1 MSERFAARAL
11 QLAGL
16 AALRLGW
23 TPRVFWNATPSELAA
38 SIAPPAPT
46 QLPPTPAGIAALIE
60 RDRDG

>member
-1 MSERFAARAL
+1 M

-23 TPRVFWNATPSELAA
+23 TPRVFWDATPSELAA

-46 QLPPTPAGIAALIE
+46 QLPPTPAEIAALIE